1 MEQFL
6 SGKWSSSN
14 SFDPKTAPAELA
26 ALLPIPLPLD
36 VFVQFQNPNSV
47 STASTLLEQI
57 LQPHF
62 FGF

>member
-1 MEQFL
+1 M
-6 SGKWSSSN
+6 
-14 SFDPKTAPAELA
+14 PKTAGGLA
-26 ALLPIPLPLD
+26 ALLPIPLPFD
-36 VFVQFQNPNSV
+36 VCKFQFRPNSV